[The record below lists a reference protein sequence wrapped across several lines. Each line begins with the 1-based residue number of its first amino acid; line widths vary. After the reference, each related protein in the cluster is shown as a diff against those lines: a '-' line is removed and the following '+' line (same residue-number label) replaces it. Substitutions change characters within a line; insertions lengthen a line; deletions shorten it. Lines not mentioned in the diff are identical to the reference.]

1 MNAFLMKNC
10 FFLLS
15 TIPFIYRTLKEEN
28 SSGRAE
34 GVCAGMVQKPDAVT
48 TGAGNPIGDKLNIL
62 TVGPRGPLLVQDV
75 VFTDEMAHFDRERIP
90 ERVVHA
96 KGAGAFGY
104 FEVTHD
110 ITQYCKAKVFEHI
123 GKRTPLAIRFSTVA
137 GESGSA
143 DTVRD
148 PRGFAMKFYTED
160 GNWDLVGNNTPIF
173 FIRDAMLFPSFIHS
187 QKRNPQT
194 HLKDPDMVWDFWSLR
209 PESLHQVSFLF
220 SDRGIP
226 DGFRHMNGYGSH
238 TFKLV
243 NADGRA
249 VYCKFHAKTD
259 QGIKNL
265 SVEEAGRLA
274 STDPDYAIRDL
285 YNAIAKGNYPS
296 WSFYIQVMTF
306 EEAEKFPFNP
316 FDVTKVWPHADYPLI
331 PVGKLVLNRNPVNYF
346 AEVEQMAYDPSNM
359 PPGIEPSP
367 DKMLQ
372 GRLFS
377 YPDTH
382 RHRLGPNYL
391 QIPVNC
397 PFRAR
402 VANYQR
408 DGPMTVSDN
417 QGGAPNYYP
426 NSFSGPENQPQ
437 LKESHM
443 FASGD
448 VQRFNSANEDNVT
461 QVREF
466 YLKVLNEEERQRLC
480 KNIADHLKDA
490 QLFIQKR
497 AVKNFTDVHP
507 SYGAS
512 IQALLDKHHVEGR
525 KKDVIRTYTQV
536 TARSSVKERSNL

>member
-1 MNAFLMKNC
+1 MADNRDPASDQMK
-10 FFLLS
+10 LW
-15 TIPFIYRTLKEEN
+15 KEQ
-28 SSGRAE
+28 RA
-34 GVCAGMVQKPDAVT
+34 VQKPDVLT

-62 TVGPRGPLLVQDV
+62 TAGPRGPLLVQDV

-110 ITQYCKAKVFEHI
+110 ITRYCKAKVFEHV
-123 GKRTPLAIRFSTVA
+123 GKRTPIAVRFSTVA

-148 PRGFAMKFYTED
+148 PRGFAVKFYTED

-173 FIRDAMLFPSFIHS
+173 FIRDAILFPSFIHS

-226 DGFRHMNGYGSH
+226 DGHRHMNGYGSH

-243 NADGRA
+243 DANGKA
-249 VYCKFHAKTD
+249 VYCKFHYKTD

-265 SVEEAGRLA
+265 SVEDAARLA
-274 STDPDYAIRDL
+274 HEDPDYGLRDL
-285 YNAIAKGNYPS
+285 FNAIATGNYPS
-296 WSFYIQVMTF
+296 WTFYIQVMTF
-306 EEAEKFPFNP
+306 NQAETFPFNP
-316 FDVTKVWPHADYPLI
+316 FDITK
-331 PVGKLVLNRNPVNYF
+331 
-346 AEVEQMAYDPSNM
+346 
-359 PPGIEPSP
+359 
-367 DKMLQ
+367 
-372 GRLFS
+372 GRLFA

-402 VANYQR
+402 VASYQR
-408 DGPMTVSDN
+408 DGPMCVLDN

-426 NSFSGPENQPQ
+426 NSFGAPEQQPSA
-437 LKESHM
+437 LEHRTHC
-443 FASGD
+443 SGD
-448 VQRFNSANEDNVT
+448 VQRFNSANDDNVT
-461 QVREF
+461 QVRAF
-466 YLKVLNEEERQRLC
+466 YLNVLNEEQRKRLC
-480 KNIADHLKDA
+480 ENIAGHLKDA
-490 QLFIQKR
+490 QLFIQKK
-497 AVKNFTDVHP
+497 AVKNFSDVHP
-507 SYGAS
+507 DYGAR
-512 IQALLDKHHVEGR
+512 IQALLDKYNAEKPKSTIH
-525 KKDVIRTYTQV
+525 TYV
-536 TARSSVKERSNL
+536 HPGSHLAAREKANL